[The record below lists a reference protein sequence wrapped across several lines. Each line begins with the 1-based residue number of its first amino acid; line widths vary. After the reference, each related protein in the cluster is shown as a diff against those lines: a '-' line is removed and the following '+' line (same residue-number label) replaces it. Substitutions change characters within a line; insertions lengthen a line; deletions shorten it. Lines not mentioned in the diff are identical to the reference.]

1 MSEPIVFISHHG
13 IKEGMLDEFRE
24 SYRRAAPSI
33 EEDKPGTVAWLHY
46 LDEDENEVTGIHVF
60 PDAEAMERHMERAA
74 ERAGKAWEFLVP
86 GRFEIFGKPNE
97 KVLEFMKQTAAE
109 TGAFLTVKPE
119 YVTGYLRLES
129 G

>member
-109 TGAFLTVKPE
+109 TGASLTVKPE